1 MCVCYSGLLYINNIY
16 IYTVALYIDVMLH
29 LEIQD
34 TSPATSA
41 TGPAISILKAFA

>member
-1 MCVCYSGLLYINNIY
+1 
-16 IYTVALYIDVMLH
+16 MLH

-41 TGPAISILKAFA
+41 TGPAISILKAFAWPGGDKQWECYATLYLLVSI